1 MTTDAKQVPPALSA
15 EEWQAMNL
23 RREGGDQAV
32 QWRANLQS
40 FAPGWISLYC
50 EYPTHPGLRSSANIQ
65 PELWPGVIA
74 LANAALPD
82 DSPYKITRADVEAC
96 RAAGQRTWHDPIHGE
111 PPDVLAQL
119 AAKLEALLP
128 PL

>member
-15 EEWQAMNL
+15 EEWQEADARRVRAFVQATDDLPPHL
-23 RREGGDQAV
+23 RPEAWG
-32 QWRANLQS
+32 
-40 FAPGWISLYC
+40 
-50 EYPTHPGLRSSANIQ
+50 HQ
-65 PELWPGVIA
+65 PQVALA

-96 RAAGQRTWHDPIHGE
+96 RAAGPRTWHDPIHGE
-111 PPDVLAQL
+111 PPEVLARL